1 MHCTPTRGDVLI
13 DPQTALR
20 RIVAAAALPFEQR
33 GRALVEIAH
42 GLDVEARRIVGD
54 ALTEDRA
61 RIAEE
66 VGHDWTILDF
76 EEAIAKARLP
86 REWIEP
92 GSRRRAVERIEEAVE
107 LGALRDNDTLS
118 RLSLI
123 AVAGDRL
130 TSLSSRIRQAH
141 DHLEAHKEDAVWT
154 GRPAAR
160 QALTQAE
167 ADYTAAVRTA
177 LASPAY
183 RAHLAEATIVR
194 DRAAAEY
201 GRLKVWLDRHDE
213 ESMRLLGTPDN
224 EPAPMATRTANEIDA
239 QPQATGATV
248 EGTLLPPPAT
258 DDDV

>member
-1 MHCTPTRGDVLI
+1 MLCTPTRRDALI
-13 DPQTALR
+13 DPKTALR

-33 GRALVEIAH
+33 GSALLEIAH
-42 GLDVEARRIVGD
+42 GLDVEVRRIVGE
-54 ALTEDRA
+54 ALAEDRA

-66 VGHDWTILDF
+66 VGHDWTVLDY

-92 GSRRRAVERIEEAVE
+92 GSRRRAVERIEEAIE
-107 LGALRDNDTLS
+107 LGALRDDDTLS

-130 TSLSSRIRQAH
+130 TSLSSRIRNAA
-141 DHLEAHKEDAVWT
+141 DHLEAHKEDVVWT
-154 GRPAAR
+154 GRPIAQ
-160 QALTQAE
+160 QALAQAE
-167 ADYTAAVRTA
+167 ADYQGAVRTA

-201 GRLKVWLDRHDE
+201 KRLKTWLDRHDE
-213 ESMRLLGTPDN
+213 ESMQILGAPDN
-224 EPAPMATRTANEIDA
+224 EPAPMATRTASEIDA
-239 QPQATGATV
+239 QPKATGAAI
-248 EGTLLPPPAT
+248 EATLLPPPET
-258 DDDV
+258 DDV